1 MLWSSQGE
9 REQEWM
15 LTGETPARAFLDWA
29 HFFLLVSEETGL
41 AVLAGFHL
49 KRRAISQRRP
59 GAQRLRRKLIR
70 RAARRAGISYLL
82 GRYQTPGDVEGS
94 ISHSSFLEQPVHL
107 VVPGFR
113 TGFKDKLPLDP
124 PLSAVAWQQFCE
136 GRLSAS

>member
-59 GAQRLRRKLIR
+59 GVQRLRRTLVR

-82 GRYQTPGDVEGS
+82 SRYQTPGDVEGS
-94 ISHSSFLEQPVHL
+94 ISHSSFLEQPVIL
-107 VVPGFR
+107 AVPGFR
-113 TGFKDKLPLDP
+113 TGFIDKWPLDP
-124 PLSAVAWQQFCE
+124 AFSAVAWQQFCRD
-136 GRLSAS
+136 RLSAS